1 MESKNGL
8 RKKSR
13 LRVLGR
19 AHKSTAEILQTSLIG
34 GKPDK
39 PDKSDVTR

>member
-1 MESKNGL
+1 MDST
-8 RKKSR
+8 KKL

-19 AHKSTAEILQTSLIG
+19 AHKNTAEILQTSLIG

-39 PDKSDVTR
+39 PDKSDLTR